1 MAAAAG
7 VAAAAT
13 SHLDLRRLEIFLKV
27 AELGSFSR
35 AAEALFLTQPTVSEH
50 VRALEDELGVQLL
63 DRLGRGATPTRAGQ
77 LLLGYARRLLA
88 LSREAKQAIEQFQGR
103 VSGELVVGGSTI
115 PGEYVLPALIGA
127 FRGKYPEVSI
137 SLRIGGSRQ
146 VMDWVDTGD
155 VEVGV
160 VGAPPTSRTLEARH
174 LMADD
179 LVLAVPPE
187 HPWAARKT
195 IAIEDVKREPL
206 ILRER
211 GSGSRETLERALSA
225 VGLELTAFHVV
236 GEIASTQ
243 AVKQAVRAGLGLSFV
258 SHRAVEDECRAHLL
272 AYVKVRDLNVTRA
285 FHVVTHR
292 DRSRSP
298 LAQAFLT
305 FVESQPTERSS

>member
-1 MAAAAG
+1 M
-7 VAAAAT
+7 
-13 SHLDLRRLEIFLKV
+13 DLRRLEIFLKV

-35 AAEALFLTQPTVSEH
+35 AADALFLTQPTVSEH

-63 DRLGRGATPTRAGQ
+63 DRLGRGTTPTKAGT

-88 LSREAKQAIEQFQGR
+88 LSREARQAIEQFQGR
-103 VSGELVVGGSTI
+103 VSGELVLGGSNI

-127 FRGKYPEVSI
+127 FRAKYPDVSI
-137 SLRIGGSRQ
+137 SLRIGASRDVQ
-146 VMDWVDTGD
+146 EWVEQGH
-155 VEVGV
+155 VEIGV
-160 VGAPPTSRTLEARH
+160 AGAVPTSRALESRP
-174 LMADD
+174 LMADT

-187 HPWAARKT
+187 HPWVTRKT
-195 IAIEDVKREPL
+195 VTVEDVQREPL

-211 GSGSRETLERALSA
+211 GSGSRETLETALRE
-225 VGLELTAFHVV
+225 VGAALAGFNVV

-243 AVKQAVRAGLGLSFV
+243 AVKQAVRAGLGVSFV
-258 SHRAVEDECRAHLL
+258 SRLAVEDECRAKLL
-272 AYVKVRDLNVTRA
+272 AFVKVRDLNVTRS

-298 LAQAFLT
+298 LAQAFLA

>member
-1 MAAAAG
+1 M
-7 VAAAAT
+7 
-13 SHLDLRRLEIFLKV
+13 DLRRLEIFLKV

-63 DRLGRGATPTRAGQ
+63 DRLGRGTTPTKAGT

-88 LSREAKQAIEQFQGR
+88 LSREARQAIEQFQGR
-103 VSGELVVGGSTI
+103 VSGELVLGGSNI

-127 FRGKYPEVSI
+127 FRAKYPDVSI
-137 SLRIGGSRQ
+137 SLRIGASRDVQ
-146 VMDWVDTGD
+146 EWVEQGH
-155 VEVGV
+155 VEIGV
-160 VGAPPTSRTLEARH
+160 AGAVPTSRALESRP
-174 LMADD
+174 LMADT

-187 HPWAARKT
+187 HPWVTRKT
-195 IAIEDVKREPL
+195 VAVEDVKREPL

-211 GSGSRETLERALSA
+211 GSGSRETLEHALA
-225 VGLELTAFHVV
+225 EAGADLAAFTVV

-243 AVKQAVRAGLGLSFV
+243 AVKQAVRAGLGVSFV
-258 SHRAVEDECRAHLL
+258 SRLAVDDECRARLL
-272 AYVKVRDLNVTRA
+272 ACVKVRDLNVSRS
-285 FHVVTHR
+285 FYVLTHR

-298 LAQAFLT
+298 LAQAFLA